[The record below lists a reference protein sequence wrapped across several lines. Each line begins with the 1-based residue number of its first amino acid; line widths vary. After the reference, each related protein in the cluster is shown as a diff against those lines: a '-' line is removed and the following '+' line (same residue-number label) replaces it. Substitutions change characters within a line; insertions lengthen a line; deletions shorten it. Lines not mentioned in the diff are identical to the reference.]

1 LRSERVSVLVS
12 ISISLP
18 VVALL
23 VSAPA
28 ATWAQAQGSAA
39 RLEVDAQPSCS
50 TRDELIARIAA
61 RSTRIRFVPDGAGI
75 PTLTAR
81 IESGPKGTVVA
92 ELIVVEPDG
101 RRFARRLEA
110 PSCPAATDAL
120 ALVVAITLD
129 PSAVTAEAAPPAE
142 AKGTA
147 QAGPPTVTPQA
158 PAPEAAVPRDA
169 HLDTGPA
176 EGAGATST
184 RRLTV
189 AAAAE
194 VVRGP
199 APVAMPGVAVEA
211 QAALDRSS
219 IWSPAVIL
227 TLTHAWTNELVEPDG
242 HAVFTLD
249 LASLE
254 ACPLRVVVSLL
265 EARLCAAGSLGR
277 LAARGSITYDP
288 RSAARPFATA
298 GGTIRLSV
306 PVVWRVEI
314 RARFGAGA
322 ALWRDAFEFSPA
334 VFHRVDSV
342 TLVGDLG
349 IGVRFP

>member
-1 LRSERVSVLVS
+1 M
-12 ISISLP
+12 
-18 VVALL
+18 ALL

-28 ATWAQAQGSAA
+28 AVRAQAQASAA

-50 TRDELIARIAA
+50 TRDELIARVSA
-61 RSTRIRFVPDGAGI
+61 RSTRIRFVPDGAGV
-75 PTLTAR
+75 PVMTAR
-81 IESGPKGTVVA
+81 IEPGPKGTVVA
-92 ELIVVEPDG
+92 ELTVVEPDG

-129 PSAVTAEAAPPAE
+129 PSAVTTEAPPPAD
-142 AKGTA
+142 AKATA
-147 QAGPPTVTPQA
+147 QPAAPTVTPRA
-158 PAPEAAVPRDA
+158 PPPETTVAHVDA
-169 HLDTGPA
+169 GPA
-176 EGAGATST
+176 GDAVVAST

-189 AAAAE
+189 AAAGG
-194 VVRGP
+194 VIQGP
-199 APVAMPGVAVEA
+199 APVPMPGLALEA
-211 QAALDRSS
+211 QAALDRASL
-219 IWSPAVIL
+219 WSPAVIL
-227 TLTHAWTNELVEPDG
+227 TLTHAWTGELVEPDG
-242 HAVFTLD
+242 HALFTLD
-249 LASLE
+249 LAGLE
-254 ACPLRVVVSLL
+254 ACPLRVALSVL

-277 LAARGSITYDP
+277 LSAQGSVTYDP

-298 GGTIRLSV
+298 GGTVRLSV
-306 PVVWRVEI
+306 PVVWRVEV

-322 ALWRDAFEFSPA
+322 TLWRDAFEFSPA